1 MENLAVYKFNSPSIC
16 LDATIS
22 PDLSNDDVVT
32 EGDIV
37 SLCVIV
43 ESEGGT
49 LESSVEV
56 SLISNPGMLEI
67 L

>member
-1 MENLAVYKFNSPSIC
+1 M
-16 LDATIS
+16 
-22 PDLSNDDVVT
+22 
-32 EGDIV
+32 

-49 LESSVEV
+49 FESSVEV
-56 SLISNPGMLEI
+56 SLISNPGMLEM